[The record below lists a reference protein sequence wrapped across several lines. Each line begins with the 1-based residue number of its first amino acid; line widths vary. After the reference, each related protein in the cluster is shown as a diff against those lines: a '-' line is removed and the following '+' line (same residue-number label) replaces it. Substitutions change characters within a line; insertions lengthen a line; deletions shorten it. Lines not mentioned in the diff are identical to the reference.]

1 MLGWEVSG
9 EWGQRCASP
18 ARCVS
23 LQCQPPRSASK
34 YGPILHGLN
43 DVCRPGTAIGI
54 SGWVKV
60 LCELAV
66 LVDGGPSR
74 VFSRVRRSPPC
85 FLQASSC

>member
-23 LQCQPPRSASK
+23 PVSATASK

-43 DVCRPGTAIGI
+43 DVCRLGQR
-54 SGWVKV
+54 SG
-60 LCELAV
+60 LHF
-66 LVDGGPSR
+66 R
-74 VFSRVRRSPPC
+74 VG
-85 FLQASSC
+85 